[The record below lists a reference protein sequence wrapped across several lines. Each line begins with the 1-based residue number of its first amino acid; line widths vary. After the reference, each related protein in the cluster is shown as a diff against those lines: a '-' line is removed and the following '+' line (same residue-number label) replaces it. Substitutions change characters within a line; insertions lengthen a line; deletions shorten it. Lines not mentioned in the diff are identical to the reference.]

1 MIIHVLQLCELPIE
15 LGANFIKTPNF
26 MDLIRAIQ
34 LTLSIS
40 SKLDVSDM
48 LKARLCVFKIVIM
61 LSAVIILTTDQFH
74 SSAVVKIYC
83 TSMRFHLL
91 FFFSL
96 RGHCTEL
103 SGGGL
108 TVKRIL
114 KRLRSL
120 IDLTIQQLRLK
131 TFMLKE
137 TI

>member
-1 MIIHVLQLCELPIE
+1 MIIHVLQLNELPIE

-26 MDLIRAIQ
+26 MDLIAIQ
-34 LTLSIS
+34 LALSIS

-120 IDLTIQQLRLK
+120 TDLTI
-131 TFMLKE
+131 
-137 TI
+137 